1 MTDGDYD
8 EPELDEEIED
18 DDVTVP
24 FAANAENKE
33 LDKQVRWIES

>member
-8 EPELDEEIED
+8 EPELDEEIE

-33 LDKQVRWIES
+33 LDKQVRVNGG